1 LIEAVTYRILDHNSA
16 DSSAV
21 YRTEDEAEYWKT
33 LDPVERFEKYLFNE
47 GVLDQ
52 ATKTAIEEQA
62 EKRLREEIDRG
73 RAVPPTSPDDMFLH
87 HLQGEPGWSVKHQ
100 RDELACELAGG
111 NPFLDMTGE
120 GVQ

>member
-1 LIEAVTYRILDHNSA
+1 M
-16 DSSAV
+16 
-21 YRTEDEAEYWKT
+21 
-33 LDPVERFEKYLFNE
+33 
-47 GVLDQ
+47 
-52 ATKTAIEEQA
+52 
-62 EKRLREEIDRG
+62 
-73 RAVPPTSPDDMFLH
+73 PPTSPDDMFLH

>member
-1 LIEAVTYRILDHNSA
+1 MEAR
-16 DSSAV
+16 
-21 YRTEDEAEYWKT
+21 
-33 LDPVERFEKYLFNE
+33 
-47 GVLDQ
+47 
-52 ATKTAIEEQA
+52 A

-73 RAVPPTSPDDMFLH
+73 RAVPPTLPDDMFLH
-87 HLQGEPGWSVKHQ
+87 HLQGEAGWSVKHQ